1 MRVLNS
7 GVLLFFALL
16 AAASG
21 GALAQELRIS
31 HQWTAGVDG
40 RDRAARLFAQE
51 AESRT
56 TGLKFRIYPSSSLN
70 IKPPDLL
77 DALQKNSLEMAVYP
91 LTYAVATVPEFSLA
105 GLPGLVPNLQAARAL
120 KDTEIYTTLQSIA
133 EANGIRIVTWWW
145 SPGHS
150 SRRAAEY
157 PIRSRSR
164 ASECAPPTP
173 YSSEC

>member
-40 RDRAARLFAQE
+40 RDHGALCRER
-51 AESRT
+51 ESRT
-56 TGLKFRIYPSSSLN
+56 TGLKHVCNSSLN

-91 LTYAVATVPEFSLA
+91 LTYAVATVPNF
-105 GLPGLVPNLQAARAL
+105 R
-120 KDTEIYTTLQSIA
+120 
-133 EANGIRIVTWWW
+133 
-145 SPGHS
+145 SPG
-150 SRRAAEY
+150 
-157 PIRSRSR
+157 
-164 ASECAPPTP
+164 CLD
-173 YSSEC
+173 